1 MLAAILLGMGIGL
14 LVGLVIV
21 IGKMTI
27 QAIIGRVKKKHAAKL
42 AMARAKKVMADVLN
56 AQAEDKAQQE
66 AISLTDLESLLGA
79 EGCVEYTI
87 NDEGKVNPDD
97 IQILQ
102 ADEMEPKLQALFE
115 QHGDELLLT
124 A

>member
-1 MLAAILLGMGIGL
+1 
-14 LVGLVIV
+14 
-21 IGKMTI
+21 
-27 QAIIGRVKKKHAAKL
+27 
-42 AMARAKKVMADVLN
+42 
-56 AQAEDKAQQE
+56 
-66 AISLTDLESLLGA
+66 
-79 EGCVEYTI
+79 VEYTI